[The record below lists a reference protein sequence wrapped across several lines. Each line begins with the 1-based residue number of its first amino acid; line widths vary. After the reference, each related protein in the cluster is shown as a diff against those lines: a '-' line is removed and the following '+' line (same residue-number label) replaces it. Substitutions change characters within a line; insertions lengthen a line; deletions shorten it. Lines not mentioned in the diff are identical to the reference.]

1 MEDRPAWQKM
11 VLYLVWVI
19 FWYSVNYTPNQ
30 DTSWNSFDFSYVDQW
45 SCFWQRFD
53 SARQCQP
60 DAGWMMTKLMMK
72 IRVVVMTILLMMMT
86 VMMVMIIMRSDDFG
100 NEVMYQMRWVVK
112 YEQSNISNQIY
123 IRRVGQSTFARL
135 ANKRWITKIG
145 WPPHQSIK

>member
-1 MEDRPAWQKM
+1 
-11 VLYLVWVI
+11 
-19 FWYSVNYTPNQ
+19 
-30 DTSWNSFDFSYVDQW
+30 
-45 SCFWQRFD
+45 
-53 SARQCQP
+53 
-60 DAGWMMTKLMMK
+60 MTKLMMK

-135 ANKRWITKIG
+135 ANKR
-145 WPPHQSIK
+145 